1 MILPIVAYGHPDL
14 RKKSVEI
21 DLKESWVP
29 EFIKDLWETMY
40 KIDGVGLAAP
50 QVHKNIRIFVVDTS
64 PFKNKFSEAG
74 FKGIFINP
82 VLLEEEG
89 EEWYY
94 SEGCLSIPGIYE
106 EVPRKKIIRMRYQ
119 NELGE
124 IKEDI
129 FEGIVARVIMH
140 EYDHLE
146 GILFVDRLSP
156 LRKMLIKGKLNDITK
171 GKVDVSYKMIFA
183 PKK

>member
-14 RKKSVEI
+14 RKKSIEV
-21 DLKESWVP
+21 DLQEPWLP
-29 EFIKDLWETMY
+29 QFIEDLWETMY

-64 PFKNKFSEAG
+64 PFKNKFPEAG

-82 VLLEEEG
+82 TLLEESG
-89 EEWYY
+89 DVWYY
-94 SEGCLSIPGIYE
+94 AEGCLSIPGIYE
-106 EVPRKKIIRMRYQ
+106 EVPRKQKIRISYQ
-119 NELGE
+119 NEVGE
-124 IKEDI
+124 KKEDV
-129 FEGIVARVIMH
+129 FEGIVARVILH

-146 GILFVDRLSP
+146 GVLFVDRLSP
-156 LRKMLIKGKLNDITK
+156 LRKMLIKSKLNNIVK
-171 GKVDVSYKMIFA
+171 GDVDVHYNMIFA